1 MSADSRSNSNGSV
14 KGIGSRF
21 FKRPATGEVGD
32 ALKKDISKLGGI
44 TRNLGNSIHSAF
56 MNGVGKKDVP
66 EAVYTPGTRSLN
78 SEGFEVYNIAD
89 EVEIFISK
97 VSDTAMFDQDLQ
109 IVRATE
115 GNFVGS
121 NVKSEKAQAEQDY
134 GGTFGQADARSL
146 FSNVA
151 TGDKAGRDIV
161 GSVGMVE
168 DGELVPSAPVN
179 KIHSDPQDM
188 FNRMRTPKVEYG
200 MAVLNEDGTLE
211 TVSMEGDA
219 TEGSDVP
226 KVIKVEDVK
235 TVFEAGSIIEEVHG
249 SVSHAQGDAGSVEDV
264 HDEPAPDVQ
273 QENHTEVPVVDVVP
287 VQTSTEVK
295 GRDEFFIDPTPEAP
309 AEEADGSTEEESE
322 PWKDPDLNLGPVS
335 DTTDSQPVTATA
347 RIQKMSVDGLMSEGD
362 AGTNV
367 AIVTGESI
375 STQECEEALT
385 SSDATPAS
393 EHRPLDVEA
402 ERKSLTAE
410 PEIPE
415 VPKVTVVEPGEAE
428 TVTGTETVKPE
439 SKFEDENP
447 LSSMADPVRHRP
459 RYSYRAMK
467 IVDGKVQVVSGKDSG
482 EGVQRIAGQ
491 TSPRSAPV
499 ERLPPAMPR
508 KPRITI
514 DGDVGSIMRLALP
527 ELDLDEDSCTVD
539 NECAYIP
546 EDGLEAICFAEPPMM
561 EVPVP
566 EFPALAA
573 PVAVPAIAPAADVVC
588 IAEVPELIAIAS
600 APEAALIPAAEVVPA
615 IGAPAD
621 DIVGQVQRTPVVGRG
636 HAVVFSFGGSGT
648 EGSVCFSF

>member
-21 FKRPATGEVGD
+21 FKRSATGEVGD

-44 TRNLGNSIHSAF
+44 TRNIGNSIHSAF
-56 MNGVGKKDVP
+56 VNGVGKKDVP
-66 EAVYTPGTRSLN
+66 EAVYTPGTRSLD

-109 IVRATE
+109 IVRATD

-121 NVKSEKAQAEQDY
+121 NVKPEKAQAGHDY
-134 GGTFGQADARSL
+134 GGTFGQTDARSL
-146 FSNVA
+146 FSNVT
-151 TGDKAGRDIV
+151 TGDGAGRDIV

-168 DGELVPSAPVN
+168 GGELIPTAPVN
-179 KIHSDPQDM
+179 KVPSDPQDI
-188 FNRMRTPKVEYG
+188 FNKMRSPKVEYG

-211 TVSMEGDA
+211 TVPMEGDT
-219 TEGSDVP
+219 TEVPDVS
-226 KVIKVEDVK
+226 K
-235 TVFEAGSIIEEVHG
+235 TIEAVGTISETESVTEEVHDDT
-249 SVSHAQGDAGSVEDV
+249 VQ
-264 HDEPAPDVQ
+264 DVQ
-273 QENHTEVPVVDVVP
+273 QEVRMEVPVVDVSAQVP
-287 VQTSTEVK
+287 TEAK
-295 GRDEFFIDPTPEAP
+295 RREEFFFDTETS
-309 AEEADGSTEEESE
+309 EEELNGSTEEESE
-322 PWKDPDLNLGPVS
+322 PWKDPDLNLDNLVPGTS
-335 DTTDSQPVTATA
+335 DVQSVTATA
-347 RIQKMSVDGLMSEGD
+347 QIQRMSVDGLMSEGD
-362 AGTNV
+362 AGTNM
-367 AIVTGESI
+367 AIAAGESI
-375 STQECEEALT
+375 STQECEKALT

-402 ERKSLTAE
+402 ERRSLTTE
-410 PEIPE
+410 PAIPDA
-415 VPKVTVVEPGEAE
+415 PKVTVTEAVEAE
-428 TVTGTETVKPE
+428 TVTGTEAVKSEP
-439 SKFEDENP
+439 KFEDENP
-447 LSSMADPVRHRP
+447 LPSMSDPVRHRP
-459 RYSYRAMK
+459 RYNYRPMK
-467 IVDGKVQVVSGKDSG
+467 IVNGKVQVVPGKDSG

-539 NECAYIP
+539 NEYAYIP
-546 EDGLEAICFAEPPMM
+546 EDGLEAICFAEPPVM
-561 EVPVP
+561 EIPVP

-588 IAEVPELIAIAS
+588 IAEAPEVIAIAS
-600 APEAALIPAAEVVPA
+600 APEAALIPAAEAVPA
-615 IGAPAD
+615 IGAPAE
-621 DIVGQVQRTPVVGRG
+621 DIVGQVQETSVAGRE
-636 HAVVFSFGGSGT
+636 HAVVFSFGGSGS

>member
-21 FKRPATGEVGD
+21 FKRSATGEVGD

-44 TRNLGNSIHSAF
+44 TRNIGNSIHSAF
-56 MNGVGKKDVP
+56 VNGVGKKDVP
-66 EAVYTPGTRSLN
+66 EAVYTPGTRSLD

-109 IVRATE
+109 IVRATD

-121 NVKSEKAQAEQDY
+121 NVKPEKAQAGHDY
-134 GGTFGQADARSL
+134 GGTFGQTDARSL
-146 FSNVA
+146 FSNVT
-151 TGDKAGRDIV
+151 TGDGAGRDIV

-168 DGELVPSAPVN
+168 GGELIPTAPVN
-179 KIHSDPQDM
+179 KVPSDPQDV
-188 FNRMRTPKVEYG
+188 FNKMRSPKVEYG

-211 TVSMEGDA
+211 TVPMEGDT
-219 TEGSDVP
+219 TEVPDVS
-226 KVIKVEDVK
+226 K
-235 TVFEAGSIIEEVHG
+235 TIEAVGTISETESVTEEVHG
-249 SVSHAQGDAGSVEDV
+249 PVPHMQGDAESAEEV
-264 HDEPAPDVQ
+264 HDDTVQDVQ
-273 QENHTEVPVVDVVP
+273 QEVRMEVPVVDVPAQVP
-287 VQTSTEVK
+287 TETK
-295 GRDEFFIDPTPEAP
+295 RREEFFFDTETPE
-309 AEEADGSTEEESE
+309 EELNGSTEEESE
-322 PWKDPDLNLGPVS
+322 PWKDPDLNLDNLVPGTS
-335 DTTDSQPVTATA
+335 DVQSMTATA
-347 RIQKMSVDGLMSEGD
+347 QIQRMSVDGLMSEGD
-362 AGTNV
+362 AGTNM
-367 AIVTGESI
+367 AIAAGESI
-375 STQECEEALT
+375 STQECERALT

-402 ERKSLTAE
+402 ERRSLTTE
-410 PEIPE
+410 PAIPDA
-415 VPKVTVVEPGEAE
+415 PKVTVTEAVEAE
-428 TVTGTETVKPE
+428 TVTGTEAVKPE
-439 SKFEDENP
+439 PKFEDENP
-447 LSSMADPVRHRP
+447 LPSMSDPVRHRP
-459 RYSYRAMK
+459 RYNYRPMK
-467 IVDGKVQVVSGKDSG
+467 IVNGKVQVVPGKDSG

-539 NECAYIP
+539 NEYAYIP
-546 EDGLEAICFAEPPMM
+546 EDGLEAICFAEPPVM
-561 EVPVP
+561 EIPVP

-588 IAEVPELIAIAS
+588 IAVAPEVIAIAS
-600 APEAALIPAAEVVPA
+600 APEAALIPAAEAVPA
-615 IGAPAD
+615 IGAPAE
-621 DIVGQVQRTPVVGRG
+621 DIVGQVQETSVAGRE
-636 HAVVFSFGGSGT
+636 HAVVFSFGGSGS